1 MTISIFI
8 DGAAGTTGLEIRE
21 RLEGREEFSLLVLDD
36 DLRKDE
42 AARKEALHSA
52 DAAILCLPDDA
63 ARDAVALASG
73 SNTRIIDASSAH
85 RTAPDWT
92 YGFPELVGQDAVASA
107 QYVANPGCYP
117 TGFLAML
124 VPLVRAGMLPREF
137 PYSVNAVSGYSGGGN
152 ALISRFEDNPS
163 IAFRSYGLGL
173 DHKHLPEMQKLA
185 DLEHAPVFAPAVVP
199 AHRGMLVEIPLA
211 LGAIQNAPSPA
222 EIMAKWEEVYG
233 SSRVISLLASSGLG
247 SELLLEQGAKPWD
260 GMELMI
266 TSNDAGT
273 QARLIARLDNLG
285 KGASG
290 AAIQNLNLM
299 FGLEE
304 TSGLR
309 L

>member
-1 MTISIFI
+1 
-8 DGAAGTTGLEIRE
+8 
-21 RLEGREEFSLLVLDD
+21 
-36 DLRKDE
+36 
-42 AARKEALHSA
+42 
-52 DAAILCLPDDA
+52 
-63 ARDAVALASG
+63 
-73 SNTRIIDASSAH
+73 
-85 RTAPDWT
+85 
-92 YGFPELVGQDAVASA
+92 
-107 QYVANPGCYP
+107 
-117 TGFLAML
+117 
-124 VPLVRAGMLPREF
+124 
-137 PYSVNAVSGYSGGGN
+137 
-152 ALISRFEDNPS
+152 
-163 IAFRSYGLGL
+163 
-173 DHKHLPEMQKLA
+173 HKHLPEMQKLA